1 VDSTLILR
9 IFAGILF
16 LVLCLL
22 YYYPTF
28 KAMGKRDTGA
38 IFALNLLTGW
48 STIGWVVAL
57 IWALKNDAVALR
69 PDEVQQFTGR
79 DRRIKVFIYILW
91 SIVAII
97 LAVAMVISYT
107 SPASQ
112 PKTQQS
118 TAADQSDQQQSTATN
133 QQSSPVLEAN
143 SKPSSHPSEQTIRWT
158 AMSHTA
164 EAITGDIVTSPNSIS
179 IVSNSYSLVFVRDL
193 QGSELHDSAQMQF
206 LQLQPS
212 QSIKGRLFRT
222 SIPATAHL
230 INGNTICGS
239 DGTDGAEW
247 ILVLTTSMEGTGPDA
262 GNWLYLAFFSG
273 DAEPVIQTQ
282 ALENSKSLCGTYN
295 YQEIASVPQ

>member
-118 TAADQSDQQQSTATN
+118 TEQTSLT
-133 QQSSPVLEAN
+133 SSSLRRQISNHRLYWRRIPSRPPTPLN
-143 SKPSSHPSEQTIRWT
+143 KPS
-158 AMSHTA
+158 
-164 EAITGDIVTSPNSIS
+164 G
-179 IVSNSYSLVFVRDL
+179 
-193 QGSELHDSAQMQF
+193 
-206 LQLQPS
+206 
-212 QSIKGRLFRT
+212 GR
-222 SIPATAHL
+222 
-230 INGNTICGS
+230 
-239 DGTDGAEW
+239 
-247 ILVLTTSMEGTGPDA
+247 
-262 GNWLYLAFFSG
+262 
-273 DAEPVIQTQ
+273 Q
-282 ALENSKSLCGTYN
+282 
-295 YQEIASVPQ
+295 